1 MLRILSLRM
10 STPPNSKTII
20 VPLLLAALLG
30 GGVAAGVTTVLDD
43 GGGGDGHTT
52 TVIRQPAVASQG
64 ANGENRSNVGE
75 GLTAADIYKR
85 YAPGVVFVRSEI
97 IAQTNNP
104 FDPFGGA
111 QKSEA
116 TGSGFVIDASGDILT
131 NNHVI
136 DGATP
141 GSITVQFAD
150 KKTIKAQV
158 VGKDPSTD
166 LALLKVDPEGLAL
179 KALPLGSSKDVHVGD
194 PTIAIGNPFGLDR
207 TLTTGVVSALQRQ
220 IQAPNGFAIK
230 DVIQTDAAI
239 NPGNSGGPLI
249 DAAGRVIGINSQI
262 ETGGNGSSGNVGIGF
277 AVPIDTAKSILETL
291 KHGETVQRAYLG
303 VTSLTIDGQ
312 LDALNMPVSHG
323 ALVQTVEGGSPAAQ
337 AGLKAGDLPAT
348 LPGSGASGAI
358 VLGGDIITKVDG
370 KAITT
375 SDQLS
380 QLVSGHRPGDA
391 IKIEIVRKKQTKTLT
406 VTLGKR
412 PSTLQTG

>member
-1 MLRILSLRM
+1 MPTSP
-10 STPPNSKTII
+10 SPSSKSIV

-30 GGVAAGVTTVLDD
+30 GGVAAGVTTVLSD
-43 GGGGDGHTT
+43 GSGDTHTT

-64 ANGENRSNVGE
+64 ANGNRSNAAE
-75 GLTAADIYKR
+75 GLTAADIYQR
-85 YAPGVVFVRSEI
+85 YAPGVVFVRSEVI
-97 IAQTNNP
+97 QQTNNP
-104 FDPFGGA
+104 FDFGFGGA

-116 TGSGFVIDASGDILT
+116 TGSGFVIDARGDILT

-136 DGATP
+136 DGASP

-150 KKTIKAQV
+150 HKTVKARV
-158 VGKDPSTD
+158 VGTDPSTD
-166 LALLKVDPEGLAL
+166 LALLKVDPEGLDL
-179 KALPLGSSKDVHVGD
+179 KALPLGSSKDVKVGD

-220 IQAPNGFAIK
+220 IQAPNGWAIK

-262 ETGGNGSSGNVGIGF
+262 ETGGGSSGNVGIGF
-277 AVPIDTAKSILETL
+277 AVPIDTAKAILNNL
-291 KHGETVQRAYLG
+291 KAGETVERAYLG

-312 LDALNMPVSHG
+312 LDALDLPVGHG
-323 ALVQTVEGGSPAAQ
+323 ALVQTVEAGSPAAQ
-337 AGLKAGDLPAT
+337 AGIKAGDLQAQ
-348 LPGSGASGAI
+348 LSGQGDSGAV

-370 KAITT
+370 RAIKT
-375 SDQLS
+375 SDELS
-380 QLVSGHRPGDA
+380 QLVSGHKPGDK
-391 IKIEIVRKKQTKTLT
+391 IKLEVVRKKKTQTIV

-412 PSTLQTG
+412 PTTLQTG

>member
-1 MLRILSLRM
+1 M
-10 STPPNSKTII
+10 TQPPASNSKTII
-20 VPLLLAALLG
+20 LPLLLAALLG
-30 GGVAAGVTTVLDD
+30 GGVAAGVTAVIVDD
-43 GGGGDGHTT
+43 GGGDTHTT
-52 TVIRQPAVASQG
+52 TVIRQSAVASQG
-64 ANGENRSNVGE
+64 ANSSRSNAAE
-75 GLTAADIYKR
+75 GLTAADIYQR

-97 IAQTNNP
+97 TQQTQNP
-104 FDPFGGA
+104 FDPFGGT
-111 QKSEA
+111 QRSEA
-116 TGSGFVIDASGDILT
+116 TGSGFVIDAGGDILT

-150 KKTIKAQV
+150 KKTIKATV

-220 IQAPNGFAIK
+220 IQAPNGWSIK

-249 DAAGRVIGINSQI
+249 DSAGRVIGINSQI
-262 ETGGNGSSGNVGIGF
+262 ETGGGGSGSVGIGF
-277 AVPIDTAKSILETL
+277 AVPIDTAKSILENL
-291 KHGETVQRAYLG
+291 KKGETVQRAYLG
-303 VTSLTIDGQ
+303 ITSLTIDGQ
-312 LDALNMPVSHG
+312 LDALNLPVDHG
-323 ALVQTVEGGSPAAQ
+323 ALLQSVEPNSPAAQ
-337 AGLKAGDLPAT
+337 AGLKAGDLQAT
-348 LPGSGASGAI
+348 LSGNASSDPV

-380 QLVSGHRPGDA
+380 QLVTAHKPGDKV
-391 IKIEIVRKKQTKTLT
+391 KIEIVRKKATKTLT
-406 VTLGKR
+406 VTLTKR
-412 PSTLQTG
+412 PAALQTG

>member
-1 MLRILSLRM
+1 M
-10 STPPNSKTII
+10 SQPPSPNSKTI
-20 VPLLLAALLG
+20 VLPLLVAALLG
-30 GGVAAGVTTVLDD
+30 GGVAAGVTAFVIDD
-43 GGGGDGHTT
+43 GGGDTHTT

-64 ANGENRSNVGE
+64 ANDKRSSAAE
-75 GLTAADIYKR
+75 GLTAADIYER

-97 IAQTNNP
+97 TQQTQNP
-104 FDPFGGA
+104 FDPFGGT
-111 QKSEA
+111 QRSEA

-141 GSITVQFAD
+141 DSVTVQFAD
-150 KKTIKAQV
+150 KKTLKAAI

-166 LALLKVDPEGLAL
+166 LALLKVDPEGLDL

-249 DAAGRVIGINSQI
+249 DSAGRVIGINSQI
-262 ETGGNGSSGNVGIGF
+262 ETGGGGTGGNVGIGF
-277 AVPIDTAKSILETL
+277 AVPIDTAKSILENL
-291 KHGETVQRAYLG
+291 KKGETVQRAYLG
-303 VTSLTIDGQ
+303 ITSLTVDGQ
-312 LDALNMPVSHG
+312 LDALNLPVDHG
-323 ALVQTVEGGSPAAQ
+323 ALVQRVEANSPADQ
-337 AGLKAGDLPAT
+337 AGLKAGDLQAT
-348 LPGSGASGAI
+348 LQGSTSNDSV
-358 VLGGDIITKVDG
+358 VLGGDIITKIDG
-370 KAITT
+370 KTITS

-380 QLVSGHRPGDA
+380 QLVSGHKPGD
-391 IKIEIVRKKQTKTLT
+391 KVKVEIVRKKDTKTLI

-412 PSTLQTG
+412 PAVLQTP

>member
-1 MLRILSLRM
+1 M
-10 STPPNSKTII
+10 SQSPSPNSKTI
-20 VPLLLAALLG
+20 VLPLLVAALLG
-30 GGVAAGVTTVLDD
+30 GGVAAGVTAFVIDD
-43 GGGGDGHTT
+43 GGGDTHTT

-64 ANGENRSNVGE
+64 ANGNRSSAAE
-75 GLTAADIYKR
+75 GLTAADIYER

-97 IAQTNNP
+97 TQQTQNP
-104 FDPFGGA
+104 FDPFGGT
-111 QKSEA
+111 QRSEA

-141 GSITVQFAD
+141 DSVTVQFAD
-150 KKTIKAQV
+150 KKTLKAAI

-166 LALLKVDPEGLAL
+166 LALLKVDPEGLDL

-249 DAAGRVIGINSQI
+249 DSAGRVIGINSQI
-262 ETGGNGSSGNVGIGF
+262 ETGGGGNGGNVGIGF
-277 AVPIDTAKSILETL
+277 AVPIDTAKSILENL
-291 KHGETVQRAYLG
+291 KKGETVQRAYLG
-303 VTSLTIDGQ
+303 ITSLTVDGQ
-312 LDALNMPVSHG
+312 LDALNLPVDHG
-323 ALVQTVEGGSPAAQ
+323 ALVQRVEANSPAEL
-337 AGLKAGDLPAT
+337 AGLKAGDLQAT
-348 LPGSGASGAI
+348 LSGSASNDSV
-358 VLGGDIITKVDG
+358 VLGGDIITKVGG
-370 KAITT
+370 KAVTS

-380 QLVSGHRPGDA
+380 QLVMGYKPGDKV
-391 IKIEIVRKKQTKTLT
+391 KIEIVRKKATKTLT
-406 VTLGKR
+406 VTLAKR
-412 PSTLQTG
+412 PPVLQTP

>member
-1 MLRILSLRM
+1 VPAMPS
-10 STPPNSKTII
+10 SPASKSFV
-20 VPLLLAALLG
+20 VPVVVAALLG
-30 GGVAAGVTTVLDD
+30 GGVAAGVTTVLSD
-43 GGGGDGHTT
+43 GGGDTHTT

-64 ANGENRSNVGE
+64 ANGNRSNAAE
-75 GLTAADIYKR
+75 GLTAADIYQR

-97 IAQTNNP
+97 IQQTNNP

-141 GSITVQFAD
+141 DSITVQFAD
-150 KKTIKAQV
+150 KKTIKAKI

-166 LALLKVDPEGLAL
+166 LALLKVDPEGLDL
-179 KALPLGSSKDVHVGD
+179 KALPLGSSKDVKVGD

-220 IQAPNGFAIK
+220 ITAPNGWQIK

-262 ETGGNGSSGNVGIGF
+262 ETGGGGSGNVGIGF
-277 AVPIDTAKSILETL
+277 AVPIDTAKNILSQL
-291 KHGETVQRAYLG
+291 KAGETVQRAYLG
-303 VTSLTIDGQ
+303 VTSLTVDGQ
-312 LDALNMPVSHG
+312 LDALDLAVDHG
-323 ALVQTVEGGSPAAQ
+323 ALVQTVESGSPAEQ
-337 AGLKAGDLPAT
+337 AGLKAGNLQAQLSGQGDN
-348 LPGSGASGAI
+348 GSV

-370 KAITT
+370 KAIKT
-375 SDQLS
+375 SDELS
-380 QLVSGHRPGDA
+380 QIVSSHKPGDK
-391 IKIEIVRKKQTKTLT
+391 IKLEIVRKKDTKTIT

-412 PSTLQTG
+412 PSSLQTG

>member
-1 MLRILSLRM
+1 MPESP
-10 STPPNSKTII
+10 TPTSKNI
-20 VPLLLAALLG
+20 VLPLLLAALLG
-30 GGVAAGVTTVLDD
+30 GGVAAGVTTLLTDGD
-43 GGGGDGHTT
+43 GGSTHTT
-52 TVIRQPAVASQG
+52 TVIRQSAIAAQG
-64 ANGENRSNVGE
+64 ANGKDRSNASE
-75 GLTAADIYKR
+75 GLTAADIYQR

-97 IAQTNNP
+97 IEQTNNP

-116 TGSGFVIDASGDILT
+116 TGSGFVIDNSGDILT

-136 DGATP
+136 DGATA

-150 KKTIKAQV
+150 HKTVKAKV

-220 IQAPNGFAIK
+220 IQAPNGFSIK

-262 ETGGNGSSGNVGIGF
+262 ETGGNGSNGSVGIGF
-277 AVPIDTAKSILETL
+277 AVPIDTAKEILNNL
-291 KHGETVQRAYLG
+291 KHGESVERAYLG
-303 VTSLTIDGQ
+303 VTSLTVDGQ
-312 LDALNMPVSHG
+312 LDALDLPVDHG
-323 ALVQTVEGGSPAAQ
+323 ALVQSVEANSPADK
-337 AGLKAGDLPAT
+337 AGLKAGDLQAT
-348 LPGSGASGAI
+348 LQNSGDPV

-370 KAITT
+370 KAITS

-380 QLVSGHRPGDA
+380 QLVSSHKPGDRV
-391 IKIEIVRKKQTKTLT
+391 KVEIVRKKAPKTLT

-412 PSTLQTG
+412 PPALQTG

>member
-1 MLRILSLRM
+1 M
-10 STPPNSKTII
+10 SQPPAPNSRSLVLPLI
-20 VPLLLAALLG
+20 VAALLG
-30 GGVAAGVTTVLDD
+30 GGVAAAVTAVVADET
-43 GGGGDGHTT
+43 GGDGHTT
-52 TVIRQPAVASQG
+52 TVIRQPAVAAQG
-64 ANGENRSNVGE
+64 ANSKANVSE
-75 GLTAADIYKR
+75 GLTAADIYQR

-97 IAQTNNP
+97 IQQTDNP

-116 TGSGFVIDASGDILT
+116 TGSGFVIDAGGDILT

-136 DGATP
+136 DGATS

-150 KKTIKAQV
+150 KKTVKARV

-166 LALLKVDPEGLAL
+166 LALLKVDPEGLDL
-179 KALPLGSSKDVHVGD
+179 KVLPLGSSKDVHVGD

-262 ETGGNGSSGNVGIGF
+262 ETGGAGSQGNVGIGF
-277 AVPIDTAKSILETL
+277 AVPIDTAKGILENL
-291 KHGETVQRAYLG
+291 KKGESVQRAYLG
-303 VTSLTIDGQ
+303 VTSLTVDGQ
-312 LDALNMPVSHG
+312 LDAIDLPVDHG
-323 ALVQTVEGGSPAAQ
+323 ALVQTVEAGSPAAQ
-337 AGLKAGDLPAT
+337 AGIKAGNLQAT
-348 LPGSGASGAI
+348 LQGSNAPV

-370 KAITT
+370 KSITS
-375 SDQLS
+375 SDQLA
-380 QLVSGHRPGDA
+380 QLIAAHKPGD
-391 IKIEIVRKKQTKTLT
+391 KVKVELVRKKATKTVT

-412 PSTLQTG
+412 PAALQTG

>member
-1 MLRILSLRM
+1 MPESP
-10 STPPNSKTII
+10 TPTSKTI
-20 VPLLLAALLG
+20 VLPLLLAALLG
-30 GGVAAGVTTVLDD
+30 GGVAAGVTTLLTDGD
-43 GGGGDGHTT
+43 GGSTHTT
-52 TVIRQPAVASQG
+52 TVIRQSAIAAQG
-64 ANGENRSNVGE
+64 ANGKDRSNASE
-75 GLTAADIYKR
+75 GLTAADIYQR

-97 IAQTNNP
+97 IEQTNNP

-116 TGSGFVIDASGDILT
+116 TGSGFVIDNSGDILT

-136 DGATP
+136 DGATA

-150 KKTIKAQV
+150 HKTVKAKV

-220 IQAPNGFAIK
+220 IQAPNGFSIK

-262 ETGGNGSSGNVGIGF
+262 ETGGNGSNGSVGIGF
-277 AVPIDTAKSILETL
+277 AVPIDTAKEILNNL
-291 KHGETVQRAYLG
+291 KHGESVERAYLG
-303 VTSLTIDGQ
+303 VTSLTVDGQ
-312 LDALNMPVSHG
+312 LDALDLPVDHG
-323 ALVQTVEGGSPAAQ
+323 ALVQSVEANSPADK
-337 AGLKAGDLPAT
+337 AGLKAGDLQAT
-348 LPGSGASGAI
+348 LQNSGDPV

-370 KAITT
+370 KAITS

-380 QLVSGHRPGDA
+380 QLVSSHKPGDRV
-391 IKIEIVRKKQTKTLT
+391 KVEIVRKKAPKTLT

-412 PSTLQTG
+412 PPALQTG

>member
-1 MLRILSLRM
+1 M
-10 STPPNSKTII
+10 STSPNPPKSII

-30 GGVAAGVTTVLDD
+30 GGVAAGVTTLLADD
-43 GGGGDGHTT
+43 SGDTHTT
-52 TVIRQPAVASQG
+52 TVIRQPAISAQG
-64 ANGENRSNVGE
+64 SGGSRSNAAE
-75 GLTAADIYKR
+75 GLTAADIYQR

-97 IAQTNNP
+97 IQQTNNP
-104 FDPFGGA
+104 FDFGFGGA

-136 DGATP
+136 DGATKN
-141 GSITVQFAD
+141 SITVQFAD
-150 KKTIKAQV
+150 KKTVKATV
-158 VGKDPSTD
+158 VGTDPSTD
-166 LALLKVDPEGLAL
+166 LALLKVDPEGLDL

-220 IQAPNGFAIK
+220 ITAPNGWQIK

-262 ETGGNGSSGNVGIGF
+262 ETGGGSSGNVGIGF
-277 AVPIDTAKSILETL
+277 AVPIDTAKSILQDL

-303 VTSLTIDGQ
+303 VTSLTVDGQ
-312 LDALNMPVSHG
+312 LDALDLPVDHG
-323 ALVQTVEGGSPAAQ
+323 ALVQNVEPGSPAAL
-337 AGLKAGDLPAT
+337 AGLKAGSLPAQ
-348 LPGSGASGAI
+348 LSGSSESV

-370 KAITT
+370 KALKT

-380 QLVSGHRPGDA
+380 QTVSVHKPGDK
-391 IKIEIVRKKQTKTLT
+391 IKLEIIRKKQAQTVT

-412 PSTLQTG
+412 PAALQTG

>member
-1 MLRILSLRM
+1 M
-10 STPPNSKTII
+10 SSSPSSKSVI
-20 VPLLLAALLG
+20 VPVVVAALLG
-30 GGVAAGVTTVLDD
+30 GGVAAGVTTVLSD
-43 GGGGDGHTT
+43 GGGETHTT

-64 ANGENRSNVGE
+64 ANGNRSNAAE
-75 GLTAADIYKR
+75 GLTAADIYQR

-97 IAQTNNP
+97 IQQTNNP

-136 DGATP
+136 DGATKD
-141 GSITVQFAD
+141 SITVQFAD
-150 KKTIKAQV
+150 KKTIKAKV
-158 VGKDPSTD
+158 IGTDPSTD
-166 LALLKVDPEGLAL
+166 LALLKVDPEGLDL
-179 KALPLGSSKDVHVGD
+179 KALPLGSSKDVKVGD

-220 IQAPNGFAIK
+220 ITAPNGWAIK

-262 ETGGNGSSGNVGIGF
+262 ETGGGGSGNVGIGF
-277 AVPIDTAKSILETL
+277 AVPIDTAKNILSQL
-291 KHGETVQRAYLG
+291 KSGETVQRAYLG
-303 VTSLTIDGQ
+303 VTSLTVNGQ
-312 LDALNMPVSHG
+312 LDALDLPVNHG
-323 ALVQTVEGGSPAAQ
+323 ALVQTVESGSPADQ
-337 AGLKAGDLPAT
+337 AGLKAGALQAQLSGQGD
-348 LPGSGASGAI
+348 SGAV

-370 KAITT
+370 KAIKT
-375 SDQLS
+375 SDELS
-380 QLVSGHRPGDA
+380 QLVAAHKPGDQ
-391 IKIEIVRKKQTKTLT
+391 IKLEIVRKKATKTVT

-412 PSTLQTG
+412 PSSLQTG

>member
-1 MLRILSLRM
+1 M
-10 STPPNSKTII
+10 SSPSSPSSRSIV
-20 VPLLLAALLG
+20 VPLVLAALLG
-30 GGVAAGVTTVLDD
+30 GGVAAGVTTVLTDSS
-43 GGGGDGHTT
+43 GDTHTT

-64 ANGENRSNVGE
+64 ANGNRSNAAE
-75 GLTAADIYKR
+75 GLTAADIYQR
-85 YAPGVVFVRSEI
+85 YAPGVVFIRSEVI
-97 IAQTNNP
+97 QQTNNP
-104 FDPFGGA
+104 FDFGFGGA

-141 GSITVQFAD
+141 DSITVQFAD
-150 KKTIKAQV
+150 HKTVKAKV

-166 LALLKVDPEGLAL
+166 LALLKVDPEGLDL
-179 KALPLGSSKDVHVGD
+179 KALPLGSSKDVKVGD
-194 PTIAIGNPFGLDR
+194 PTIVIGNPFGLDR

-220 IQAPNGFAIK
+220 IQAPNGWTIK

-262 ETGGNGSSGNVGIGF
+262 ETGGGGSNGNVGIGF
-277 AVPIDTAKSILETL
+277 AVPIDTAKAILENL
-291 KHGETVQRAYLG
+291 KSGETVQRAYLG

-312 LDALNMPVSHG
+312 LDALDLPVDHG
-323 ALVQTVEGGSPAAQ
+323 ALVQTVEAGSPAAQ
-337 AGLKAGDLPAT
+337 AGLKAGDLQAQ
-348 LPGSGASGAI
+348 LSGQGDNSAV

-370 KAITT
+370 KAIKT
-375 SDQLS
+375 SDELS
-380 QLVSGHRPGDA
+380 QLVSSHKPGDK
-391 IKIEIVRKKQTKTLT
+391 IKLEIVRKKATKTVT